1 MKVLIASGGT
11 GGHFYPC
18 LALGREVKARGGSAL
33 FILRAGDPAGP
44 RLDAEGLPWVGLE
57 LSGLPRRPSA
67 AWLTAPVR
75 TVRALL
81 VARRVVRAWRPDAVV
96 GMGGYLTLP
105 AALAGAWRGV
115 PVVLHEA
122 NALLGL
128 ANRLSRPFSS
138 ALALGLPLEGGE
150 RGDLVG
156 TPLRQELHARGDAA
170 AARKSL
176 GLDPARPTV
185 LVVGG
190 SQGARALNR
199 LVPAGLSR
207 ASAAV
212 PGIQVVH
219 LAGKAEADAVR
230 EAYAAGG
237 TRAIV
242 LDYLE
247 RMDQAYAAADLA
259 VCRAGATTV
268 AELAAQALPALLVP
282 YPFATARHQDANARV
297 LERAGAAELLA
308 EDSLT
313 PERLAGRAA
322 ALLRDPGRRAQMSAA
337 YGRAGLPEPGVC
349 VRLFADLVERAAGK
363 SL

>member
-11 GGHFYPC
+11 GGHFYPG
-18 LALGREVKARGGSAL
+18 LALARELKLRGGSAL

-44 RLDAEGLPWVGLE
+44 RLDAEGLPWAALE
-57 LSGLPRRPSA
+57 LSGLPRRPST
-67 AWLTAPVR
+67 AWLTAPVK
-75 TVRALL
+75 TARALL
-81 VARRVVRAWRPDAVV
+81 TARDIVRAWRPDAVV

-105 AALAGAWRGV
+105 AALAGAWRGA

-150 RGDLVG
+150 RGLLVG
-156 TPLRQELHARGDAA
+156 TPLRLELHARGDAGA
-170 AARKSL
+170 SRKAL
-176 GLDPARPTV
+176 GLEAARPTV

-199 LVPAGLSR
+199 LVPAGLAR
-207 ASAAV
+207 AAAAV
-212 PGIQVVH
+212 PGVQVVH
-219 LAGKAEADAVR
+219 LAGRTEADAVR
-230 EAYAAGG
+230 AAYAAGG

-259 VCRAGATTV
+259 VCRAGATTI
-268 AELAAQALPALLVP
+268 AELAAQRLPALLVP

-297 LERAGAAELLA
+297 LERAGAAELLD
-308 EDSLT
+308 EESLS

-322 ALLRDPGRRAQMSAA
+322 ALLRDPSRRAAMADA
-337 YGRAGLPEPGVC
+337 YGRLGLPAPGES

-363 SL
+363 TL